1 MRTDKRSNETIP
13 EYAARLKEKAE
24 YWDYGDSTNK
34 RILEHM
40 VQTIDDDE
48 LITRMIQKEWILKE
62 VSQRHDL
69 QYKLKDILRD
79 CHMTV
84 NVIDKINTV
93 KKDKKSKG

>member
-1 MRTDKRSNETIP
+1 MKQLP
-13 EYAARLKEKAE
+13 EYAARLKEMVE
-24 YWDYGDSTNK
+24 YWDYGDSTTK

-69 QYKLKDILRD
+69 QCKLKDILRD

-84 NVIDKINTV
+84 YTVDKINTV
-93 KKDKKSKG
+93 KKDKKSKGWIQPKR